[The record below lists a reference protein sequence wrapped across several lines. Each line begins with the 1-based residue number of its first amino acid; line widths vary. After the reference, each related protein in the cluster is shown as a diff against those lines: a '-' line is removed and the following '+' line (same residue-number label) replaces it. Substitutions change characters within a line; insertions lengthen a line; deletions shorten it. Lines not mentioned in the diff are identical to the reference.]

1 MELYVIAGLC
11 ASECMPVK
19 SPGLRCNQLSPV
31 PEIDSAFVLDRTK
44 CDPTKTKADK
54 PA

>member
-1 MELYVIAGLC
+1 MQLYVNAVLST
-11 ASECMPVK
+11 SECMRVK